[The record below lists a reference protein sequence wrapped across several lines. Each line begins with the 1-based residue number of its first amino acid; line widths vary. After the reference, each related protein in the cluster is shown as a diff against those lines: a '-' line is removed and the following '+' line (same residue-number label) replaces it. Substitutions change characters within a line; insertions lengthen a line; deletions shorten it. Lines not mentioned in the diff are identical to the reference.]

1 MVYLIVSPSTIFA
14 FVRGVW
20 MTRLHST
27 LHVQQLSYIP
37 GSQSGKSKDSEV
49 VGAVQKKQLQHGVR
63 KKVLRP
69 LRRRAHAQVNC
80 SCPSTTHDVSRYFPA
95 KRLNAVNLST
105 STYLLRI
112 DLSLVSLLN
121 KVNRPQSRHM
131 CLTSLYLGLICNTQQ
146 HQQSSRV
153 PHFCSI
159 FMKEL

>member
-63 KKVLRP
+63 KIVLRP

-80 SCPSTTHDVSRYFPA
+80 SLSEHDTRRFEVFSCKTP
-95 KRLNAVNLST
+95 KRRQPIHVNLSPP
-105 STYLLRI
+105 YR
-112 DLSLVSLLN
+112 LVSCVFI
-121 KVNRPQSRHM
+121 K
-131 CLTSLYLGLICNTQQ
+131 
-146 HQQSSRV
+146 
-153 PHFCSI
+153 
-159 FMKEL
+159 